1 MLVTMKE
8 EIFVKIAIMV
18 TIITLELIVNH
29 SNQTRD
35 TWRGDNYGEKE
46 KAQAAPVMVGWSD
59 ARYQSREF

>member
-35 TWRGDNYGEKE
+35 T
-46 KAQAAPVMVGWSD
+46 
-59 ARYQSREF
+59 